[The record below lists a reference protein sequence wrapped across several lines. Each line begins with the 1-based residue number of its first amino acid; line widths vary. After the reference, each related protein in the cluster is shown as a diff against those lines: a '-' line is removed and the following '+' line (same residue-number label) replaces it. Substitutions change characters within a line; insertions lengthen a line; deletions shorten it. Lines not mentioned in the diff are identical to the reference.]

1 MTNQTCSSFSMA
13 NVARWVVSIFCL
25 TVIFAGV
32 TSAQDS
38 PNGRTAIQIAIDKQ
52 KERLNSSEV
61 EDRRDA
67 LMRLGGMRRAEAS
80 RVAQSALSD
89 PAPIVRATAVGSV
102 GSLPAEE
109 AAGALLPLLSDL
121 DEFVRQQT
129 AYALGFTKS
138 RRAVAPLL
146 ERLNVDKMDSVR
158 AAAVVALGQIGDEA
172 AVVPLVEVLSSTTDS
187 KGKKKRESNEF
198 ILRAAARSLG
208 EIRSRA
214 AVPALIDLLG
224 NEKMPIDVRRE
235 AATSLG
241 LIGDSSA
248 GSALQAAAENED
260 VYLARA
266 SQEALRRLR
275 KS

>member
-1 MTNQTCSSFSMA
+1 MPNIA
-13 NVARWVVSIFCL
+13 GWVVSIFCL
-25 TVIFAGV
+25 TVLFAGA
-32 TSAQDS
+32 TSAQDPS
-38 PNGRTAIQIAIDKQ
+38 NSRTSIQIAIDKQ
-52 KERLNSSEV
+52 KERLSSSDV
-61 EDRRDA
+61 EERRDA
-67 LMRLGGMRRAEAS
+67 LMRLGAMRRAEAS
-80 RVAQSALSD
+80 RVAQSALND

-102 GSLPAEE
+102 GSLPSEE

-129 AYALGFTKS
+129 AYALGYTRS

-158 AAAVVALGQIGDEA
+158 AAAVVALGQIEDEA
-172 AVVPLVEVLSSTTDS
+172 AVVPLVEVLSARADS

-198 ILRAAARSLG
+198 ILRAAAQSLG

-224 NEKMPIDVRRE
+224 NEKAPIDVRRE
-235 AATSLG
+235 ASTALG
-241 LIGDSSA
+241 LIGDSTA
-248 GSALQAAAENED
+248 GSALQAAAENDD

>member
-1 MTNQTCSSFSMA
+1 MA